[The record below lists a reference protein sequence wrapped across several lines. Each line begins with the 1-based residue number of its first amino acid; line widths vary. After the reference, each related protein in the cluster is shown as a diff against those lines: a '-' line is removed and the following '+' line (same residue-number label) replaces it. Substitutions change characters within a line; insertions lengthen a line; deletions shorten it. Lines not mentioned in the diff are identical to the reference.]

1 MIYAV
6 DFDGTLCSYMWPG
19 IGEPNTELIDRL
31 ISEKQNGAELILW
44 TMREGEALREALEW
58 CSMHG
63 LEFDAVNDNLER
75 LQREYGNNPRKVY
88 GDIYIDDHNGFLEDG
103 ATMKRHKHKPRPVCE
118 WVKGTEVHSGDDAGI
133 SNQLERKEAD
143 DSASGEFRGHQRE
156 GDANARK
163 ALA

>member
-88 GDIYIDDHNGFLEDG
+88 GDISQTPPG
-103 ATMKRHKHKPRPVCE
+103 V
-118 WVKGTEVHSGDDAGI
+118 
-133 SNQLERKEAD
+133 
-143 DSASGEFRGHQRE
+143 
-156 GDANARK
+156 
-163 ALA
+163 